1 MVTFNDLVIEAI
13 RNRKPLQAPA
23 ISLVKMLEISNTQAF
38 LKSCTERIFDTELFD
53 NDSIKIDID
62 IPYNLMFTAKGLIR
76 AEDILKSYVSDE
88 KLKEFTEDLIDY
100 DAIIKAASNLAHL
113 LSRMNLS
120 TLRMIA
126 HAKYNGL
133 PLSNITEDMQICAT
147 EELKQRNP
155 FRIIGRNIRYIA
167 ENIRTL
173 IKYRRVILFTLFHSL
188 ILQE

>member
-1 MVTFNDLVIEAI
+1 MVTFNELVIEAI

-38 LKSCTERIFDTELFD
+38 LRACTERIFDKELFD

-62 IPYNLMFTAKGLIR
+62 IPYNLTLTAKGLIK

-88 KLKEFTEDLIDY
+88 KLKEFIEGLIDY
-100 DAIIKAASNLAHL
+100 GAILNVASNLAHL
-113 LSRMNLS
+113 LSKMNLS

-133 PLSNITEDMQICAT
+133 PLSDITEDMQIWAT
-147 EELKQRNP
+147 EELRQRNP

-167 ENIRTL
+167 ENIGTI
-173 IKYRRVILFTLFHSL
+173 IKYRRVILFTLFHPFL
-188 ILQE
+188 LQE

>member
-1 MVTFNDLVIEAI
+1 MTFNELVIEAI

-38 LKSCTERIFDTELFD
+38 LRACTERILDKELFD
-53 NDSIKIDID
+53 NDSIKIDIE
-62 IPYNLMFTAKGLIR
+62 IPYNLMFTAKGLIK
-76 AEDILKSYVSDE
+76 AEGILKSYVSDE
-88 KLKEFTEDLIDY
+88 KLNEFIEDLKDY
-100 DAIIKAASNLAHL
+100 DAIIKSAGTLAHL
-113 LSRMNLS
+113 LSMMSNS

-133 PLSNITEDMQICAT
+133 PLSDIKEDMQIWAT
-147 EELKQRNP
+147 EELRQRNP

-167 ENIRTL
+167 ENIRTI

-188 ILQE
+188 TTQE